1 MQQSAGNVGLLPRRD
16 EHFGHAARRA
26 PFAPTSAAPEG
37 VTVCLSGAVLA
48 PAPAAAVT
56 GLVAKIEEAP
66 VFVDDSGSRKR
77 LLRIVGVL
85 IGLLSIG
92 FISIVGVALAVPN
105 VATSVGLGDVVPF
118 VVPGAAAP
126 PPPKAPEAPKVQ
138 AKPKPKPK
146 PAVVKPKPVVEAPE
160 PKPAPVVEAPVV
172 EAPVVEA
179 PVVEPPVVEAPVVE
193 PPVVEPPVVEPP
205 VVEPP
210 APVRATVRPAT
221 RPARPAARPATRP
234 GRRVAR
240 RARPATRPAS
250 RVRPAGSRVRPAR
263 PVARPARPAARHR
276 RAASRSRPTRRW
288 PRSTPHSKS
297 YDGVTAGSA
306 VTPSFHVRAGFRILA
321 DPAFRRHRT
330 SIPASTGSATPVM

>member
-16 EHFGHAARRA
+16 EHFGHAPRRA

-56 GLVAKIEEAP
+56 GLVANIEEAP

-92 FISIVGVALAVPN
+92 FISIVGVALSVPN

-126 PPPKAPEAPKVQ
+126 PPPKAPEAPKVK

-146 PAVVKPKPVVEAPE
+146 PAVVKPEPKPVVEAPA
-160 PKPAPVVEAPVV
+160 PKPAPVEQAPVTQAPVVEAPVT
-172 EAPVVEA
+172 EAPA
-179 PVVEPPVVEAPVVE
+179 P
-193 PPVVEPPVVEPP
+193 
-205 VVEPP
+205 
-210 APVRATVRPAT
+210 
-221 RPARPAARPATRP
+221 
-234 GRRVAR
+234 G
-240 RARPATRPAS
+240 
-250 RVRPAGSRVRPAR
+250 AGE
-263 PVARPARPAARHR
+263 
-276 RAASRSRPTRRW
+276 
-288 PRSTPHSKS
+288 
-297 YDGVTAGSA
+297 GQ
-306 VTPSFHVRAGFRILA
+306 
-321 DPAFRRHRT
+321 
-330 SIPASTGSATPVM
+330 TGGQTGQTGQTGGENGQTGGQNGQTGGQ

>member
-16 EHFGHAARRA
+16 EHFGHTARRA
-26 PFAPTSAAPEG
+26 PFAPTAAAPEG

-77 LLRIVGVL
+77 LLRVVGVL

-92 FISIVGVALAVPN
+92 FLSIVGVALAVPT

-146 PAVVKPKPVVEAPE
+146 PAVVKPEPKPVVEAPAT
-160 PKPAPVVEAPVV
+160 KPAPVEQAPVTQAPVVEAPVV
-172 EAPVVEA
+172 EAPVVERQALDVADLERDLEATLGRLSLRRLDERRGQVTA
-179 PVVEPPVVEAPVVE
+179 PDRRAGGRGEERELSGAAADVEPGVSLVGVGCGDDRLVHLGETRCDHLERACAPH
-193 PPVVEPPVVEPP
+193 
-205 VVEPP
+205 
-210 APVRATVRPAT
+210 
-221 RPARPAARPATRP
+221 
-234 GRRVAR
+234 RRV
-240 RARPATRPAS
+240 PLLQLLE
-250 RVRPAGSRVRPAR
+250 
-263 PVARPARPAARHR
+263 RHR
-276 RAASRSRPTRRW
+276 RL
-288 PRSTPHSKS
+288 RSTL
-297 YDGVTAGSA
+297 V
-306 VTPSFHVRAGFRILA
+306 
-321 DPAFRRHRT
+321 
-330 SIPASTGSATPVM
+330 

>member
-16 EHFGHAARRA
+16 EHFGHAAHRA
-26 PFAPTSAAPEG
+26 PFAPAPEG

-77 LLRIVGVL
+77 LLRVVGVL

-92 FISIVGVALAVPN
+92 FLSIVGVALAVPT

-146 PAVVKPKPVVEAPE
+146 PAVVKPEPKPVVEAPA
-160 PKPAPVVEAPVV
+160 PKPAPVEQAPVTQAPVVEAPVGATPDAQPR
-172 EAPVVEA
+172 APK
-179 PVVEPPVVEAPVVE
+179 
-193 PPVVEPPVVEPP
+193 
-205 VVEPP
+205 P
-210 APVRATVRPAT
+210 AVSTCGIGAIRSILSAGTSASTELVPKMNMTAMIGAAIAT
-221 RPARPAARPATRP
+221 
-234 GRRVAR
+234 
-240 RARPATRPAS
+240 
-250 RVRPAGSRVRPAR
+250 
-263 PVARPARPAARHR
+263 
-276 RAASRSRPTRRW
+276 
-288 PRSTPHSKS
+288 
-297 YDGVTAGSA
+297 
-306 VTPSFHVRAGFRILA
+306 
-321 DPAFRRHRT
+321 DPAIVRTGLRH
-330 SIPASTGSATPVM
+330 SPA

>member
-1 MQQSAGNVGLLPRRD
+1 M
-16 EHFGHAARRA
+16 
-26 PFAPTSAAPEG
+26 
-37 VTVCLSGAVLA
+37 LA

-172 EAPVVEA
+172 EAPVV
-179 PVVEPPVVEAPVVE
+179 
-193 PPVVEPPVVEPP
+193 
-205 VVEPP
+205 
-210 APVRATVRPAT
+210 
-221 RPARPAARPATRP
+221 
-234 GRRVAR
+234 
-240 RARPATRPAS
+240 
-250 RVRPAGSRVRPAR
+250 
-263 PVARPARPAARHR
+263 
-276 RAASRSRPTRRW
+276 
-288 PRSTPHSKS
+288 
-297 YDGVTAGSA
+297 
-306 VTPSFHVRAGFRILA
+306 
-321 DPAFRRHRT
+321 
-330 SIPASTGSATPVM
+330 

>member
-126 PPPKAPEAPKVQ
+126 PPPKAPEAPAPKVQ
-138 AKPKPKPK
+138 FKPKAKPKAK
-146 PAVVKPKPVVEAPE
+146 PAVVAPEPKPVVEAPA
-160 PKPAPVVEAPVV
+160 PKPAPVEQAPVTQAPVTEAPAPGAG
-172 EAPVVEA
+172 EGQTGGQTGQTGGQTGDQGRQGGEQAPADAPV
-179 PVVEPPVVEAPVVE
+179 
-193 PPVVEPPVVEPP
+193 
-205 VVEPP
+205 
-210 APVRATVRPAT
+210 
-221 RPARPAARPATRP
+221 AAD
-234 GRRVAR
+234 
-240 RARPATRPAS
+240 
-250 RVRPAGSRVRPAR
+250 
-263 PVARPARPAARHR
+263 AAQ
-276 RAASRSRPTRRW
+276 
-288 PRSTPHSKS
+288 
-297 YDGVTAGSA
+297 
-306 VTPSFHVRAGFRILA
+306 
-321 DPAFRRHRT
+321 
-330 SIPASTGSATPVM
+330 

>member
-16 EHFGHAARRA
+16 EHFGHAAHRA

-92 FISIVGVALAVPN
+92 FLSIVGVALAVPT

-126 PPPKAPEAPKVQ
+126 PPPKAPEAPAPKVQ
-138 AKPKPKPK
+138 VKPKAKPKAK
-146 PAVVKPKPVVEAPE
+146 PAVVATEPKPVVEAPAPE
-160 PKPAPVVEAPVV
+160 PAPVEQAPVTQAPVTEAP
-172 EAPVVEA
+172 A
-179 PVVEPPVVEAPVVE
+179 
-193 PPVVEPPVVEPP
+193 
-205 VVEPP
+205 
-210 APVRATVRPAT
+210 
-221 RPARPAARPATRP
+221 PAAGEGQTGGQTGQTGQTGGENGQTGGENGQSGQTGGQTGQTGQTGGETGQTGGQTGQNGGQPGQNGGPPGDQGRQDGGQAPA
-234 GRRVAR
+234 GARVA
-240 RARPATRPAS
+240 AD
-250 RVRPAGSRVRPAR
+250 
-263 PVARPARPAARHR
+263 AAR
-276 RAASRSRPTRRW
+276 
-288 PRSTPHSKS
+288 
-297 YDGVTAGSA
+297 
-306 VTPSFHVRAGFRILA
+306 
-321 DPAFRRHRT
+321 
-330 SIPASTGSATPVM
+330 

>member
-92 FISIVGVALAVPN
+92 FISVVGVALAVPN

-146 PAVVKPKPVVEAPE
+146 PAVVKKPEPKPVVEAPA
-160 PKPAPVVEAPVV
+160 PKPAPVEQAPVTQAPVVEAPVS
-172 EAPVVEA
+172 EAPA
-179 PVVEPPVVEAPVVE
+179 P
-193 PPVVEPPVVEPP
+193 
-205 VVEPP
+205 
-210 APVRATVRPAT
+210 
-221 RPARPAARPATRP
+221 
-234 GRRVAR
+234 G
-240 RARPATRPAS
+240 
-250 RVRPAGSRVRPAR
+250 AG
-263 PVARPARPAARHR
+263 
-276 RAASRSRPTRRW
+276 
-288 PRSTPHSKS
+288 
-297 YDGVTAGSA
+297 DGQ
-306 VTPSFHVRAGFRILA
+306 
-321 DPAFRRHRT
+321 
-330 SIPASTGSATPVM
+330 TGDQTGQT

>member
-26 PFAPTSAAPEG
+26 SFAPTSAAPEG

-179 PVVEPPVVEAPVVE
+179 PVVEPPVVE

-210 APVRATVRPAT
+210 APGTGDGQTGDQTGQTGQTGGQPAQT
-221 RPARPAARPATRP
+221 GQTGGETGQTGGQAPQGGEQVPANA
-234 GRRVAR
+234 
-240 RARPATRPAS
+240 
-250 RVRPAGSRVRPAR
+250 
-263 PVARPARPAARHR
+263 PVAEVNAAQ
-276 RAASRSRPTRRW
+276 
-288 PRSTPHSKS
+288 
-297 YDGVTAGSA
+297 
-306 VTPSFHVRAGFRILA
+306 
-321 DPAFRRHRT
+321 
-330 SIPASTGSATPVM
+330 

>member
-37 VTVCLSGAVLA
+37 VTVCLSGAMLA

-179 PVVEPPVVEAPVVE
+179 PVVEA
-193 PPVVEPPVVEPP
+193 PVVEPPVVEPP

-210 APVRATVRPAT
+210 APGTGDGQTGDKTGQTGGQTGQTGDKTGQTGGQTGQTGGQPGQTGQTGGETGQTGGQAQQGGEQVPAD
-221 RPARPAARPATRP
+221 A
-234 GRRVAR
+234 
-240 RARPATRPAS
+240 
-250 RVRPAGSRVRPAR
+250 
-263 PVARPARPAARHR
+263 PVAEANAAQ
-276 RAASRSRPTRRW
+276 
-288 PRSTPHSKS
+288 
-297 YDGVTAGSA
+297 
-306 VTPSFHVRAGFRILA
+306 
-321 DPAFRRHRT
+321 
-330 SIPASTGSATPVM
+330 